1 MRKPI
6 KNVGASVR
14 QRLINLSR
22 ETGQNLELL
31 LTRYAIERLLYRL
44 GQSLH
49 RDRFVLK
56 GAVLVTTWFENPHR
70 PTRDVDLLGFWRSR
84 TLHPGRDLWRNLRY
98 RGRRWCHILS

>member
-70 PTRDVDLLGFWRSR
+70 PTRDVDLLGFGDPEPS
-84 TLHPGRDLWRNLRY
+84 TLVATFGEICAIGADD
-98 RGRRWCHILS
+98 GVIF